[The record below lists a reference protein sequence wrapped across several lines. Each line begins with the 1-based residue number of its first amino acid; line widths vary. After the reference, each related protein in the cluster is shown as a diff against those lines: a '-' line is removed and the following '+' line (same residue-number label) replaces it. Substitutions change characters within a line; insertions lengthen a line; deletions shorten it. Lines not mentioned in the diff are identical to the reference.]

1 MLRAVRTERSP
12 EASLP
17 GRYFATGLVAFI
29 LFALAVPLVAPV
41 LIVTNADPRIFALT
55 HLAVLGWITMTMI
68 GATYQLF
75 PAALGGT
82 LRGARLGR
90 WNYWLMAAGIAG
102 FVPSF
107 YLIWSPGVAIFG
119 TLIVGGLIH
128 FVSQMLRSYPSVSN
142 WHPMAFYMLSAHVW
156 LVITLG
162 FGAAYA
168 LNWQFGWFAISNRML
183 AAHAH
188 AGLAGWLGLTLMGV
202 SYRLTELFTDA
213 KYRGRVLAFVNL
225 AIWNTGLLGLV
236 ASLLLTHGPG
246 LVVVFAAVLALAALL
261 HVVDLLL
268 VLHSRRAT
276 RLSIEQWHTLAS
288 LGSLLVATG
297 LGLGIASGHLVDG
310 GWVVAY
316 GYALVAG
323 WFGFA
328 IIGKSYLILPFLTRL
343 HSVRSGSPQRPAPML
358 HQMFDKRVAR
368 VSLALLLSGFT
379 GVLIGVVATNSA
391 IARAAGALYAAGAI
405 VFAGNLG
412 RRAFPLAL
420 SRRDRSSTK
429 QVAQ

>member
-1 MLRAVRTERSP
+1 MRAVRTERSP
-12 EASLP
+12 EAGLP

-29 LFALAVPLVAPV
+29 LFSLAVPLFAPV

-68 GATYQLF
+68 GASYQLF

-82 LRGARLGR
+82 LRGAKLGR
-90 WNYWLMAAGIAG
+90 WNYWLLAAGIAG
-102 FVPSF
+102 FLPSF
-107 YLIWSPGVAIFG
+107 YLIWAPGVAVFG
-119 TLIVGGLIH
+119 SLIVGGLIH
-128 FVSQMLRSYPSVSN
+128 FVSQMLRSYPSVAN
-142 WHPMAFYMLSAHVW
+142 WHPMAFYMFAAHVW

-188 AGLAGWLGLTLMGV
+188 VGLAGWLGLTLMGV
-202 SYRLTELFTDA
+202 SYRLTELFSDA

-225 AIWNTGLLGLV
+225 VMWNAGLLGLV
-236 ASLLLTHGPG
+236 VSLLITHGG
-246 LVVVFAAVLALAALL
+246 TFVVVFAAVLALAALL

-268 VLHSRRAT
+268 VLHSRRAA

-288 LGSLLVATG
+288 LGSLLVAAG
-297 LGLGIASGHLVDG
+297 LGLGIASGRLAG
-310 GWVVAY
+310 ASWVVAY
-316 GYALVAG
+316 GYTVVAG

-343 HSVRSGSPQRPAPML
+343 HYVRSGSPQRPAPLL

-379 GVLIGVVATNSA
+379 GVLVGVIATNSV
-391 IARAAGALYAAGAI
+391 IARAAGALYAAGAV

-420 SRRDRSSTK
+420 SRRHRSTSK
-429 QVAQ
+429 QVAR